1 MTKIMVG
8 TVQFGMTYG
17 IANQQ
22 GRPSRKEVLEII
34 KFGYES
40 GICDYDTAA
49 VYGESEEVLGQCFK
63 DLGICNKVN
72 VFTKIKAL
80 DNQAKKS
87 EKNYKNEIVASL
99 DRSLKRLKMDCVAGV
114 LFHREEDVQHLVLLQ
129 MQKQA
134 GKCHTV
140 GVSCGHEPEK
150 VTDFLNTDSIEALQ
164 LPFNL
169 MDHRHSEAGVLEK
182 VHKNGV
188 LSFIRSAFL
197 QGILTMKNDEIPT
210 ALANLCSLHLRYSS
224 LAEEAGITLKEMA
237 LRFILNHPVSKVV
250 IGIESLMQFKEN
262 LCFFERGPLPDD
274 LMQAI
279 TLTYEQPDPYL
290 ITPGLWPLQA

>member
-1 MTKIMVG
+1 MVG
-8 TVQFGMTYG
+8 TVQFGMSYG

-34 KFGYES
+34 KFGYEA

-49 VYGESEEVLGQCFK
+49 VYGESEEVLGQSFK
-63 DLGICNKVN
+63 DLGICHKVN

-80 DNQAKKS
+80 DDEAKISK
-87 EKNYKNEIVASL
+87 KDPKNEIVASL

-114 LFHREEDVQHLVLLQ
+114 LFHREEDVQHLALLQ

-134 GKCHTV
+134 GKCQSV
-140 GVSCGHEPEK
+140 GVSCGHDPEK
-150 VTDFLNTDSIEALQ
+150 VTDFLNSDSVDAFQ
-164 LPFNL
+164 LPCNL
-169 MDHRHSEAGVLEK
+169 MDRRHSEAGVLEK
-182 VHKNGV
+182 AHKNGV

-197 QGILTMKNDEIPT
+197 QGILTMKNEEIPA
-210 ALANLCSLHLRYSS
+210 ALANLCSMHLRYTS

-250 IGIESLMQFKEN
+250 IGIESLMQLKEN

-274 LMQAI
+274 LMQAL

-290 ITPGLWPLQA
+290 ITPALWPVQV

>member
-80 DNQAKKS
+80 DNKAKKS

-114 LFHREEDVQHLVLLQ
+114 LFHREEDVQHLALLQ

-169 MDHRHSEAGVLEK
+169 MDHRHSEAGGLEK

-237 LRFILNHPVSKVV
+237 LRFILNHSVSKVV

-274 LMQAI
+274 LMKAI